1 VKANGS
7 VTGQETIY
15 PLEFVVPS
23 TPVSLQASS
32 RSKERW
38 KSAVREAARE
48 RIRETDPLG
57 FLDRRPLGLTIYYFS
72 ALPME
77 GDIDNIVKPIMDA
90 LIHVACMTDNDVER
104 VVVQKFEPAV
114 ARAFSDPSAQ
124 LVAALDVPPPAVY
137 VRIDDDL
144 SWRLL

>member
-1 VKANGS
+1 M
-7 VTGQETIY
+7 TLTDQDTIY
-15 PLEFVVPS
+15 PLEFFVAS
-23 TPVSLQASS
+23 TPVSLQASG

-38 KSAVREAARE
+38 KSEVRQAARE
-48 RIRETDPLG
+48 RIHETDPLG
-57 FLDRRPLGLTIYYFS
+57 FLDRRPLSLTIYYFS
-72 ALPME
+72 ALRME

-104 VVVQKFEPAV
+104 VLVQKFEADV
-114 ARAFSDPSAQ
+114 EWSFSDPSAQ
-124 LVAALDVPPPAVY
+124 LAAALDVPRPTVY